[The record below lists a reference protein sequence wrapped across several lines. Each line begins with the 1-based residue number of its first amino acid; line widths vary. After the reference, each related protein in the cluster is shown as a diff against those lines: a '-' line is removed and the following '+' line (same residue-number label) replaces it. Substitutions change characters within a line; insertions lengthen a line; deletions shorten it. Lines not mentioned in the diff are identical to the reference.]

1 MGTGACLRRALAPG
15 RAQQACSRCI
25 VARHAQ
31 NSSPIVAHRRTVKSA
46 QCVRACADASRAAQP
61 VGPRPAWL
69 SRLLAG
75 LHRYARIM
83 LGALAALAAVA
94 LAFTGAAHAAK
105 CAVNYVMRCYHSLVH
120 PCLDSRPVG
129 DLLWPLQPQSSR
141 HASNSKPYAAFTPF
155 LHASTSTEGRVN
167 GCSSAVAERAPD
179 AVAAPSA
186 QAAAAQAG
194 AEISEGNPK
203 EEFPNTSKR
212 WEHGGAVQT
221 YHGIDYPLV
230 MHKFRPH
237 VHKRALQQLSALH
250 KRLRSRCLRQGS
262 MLMVCKPAAR
272 LQLAAHYSQRSF
284 FQDIKEILNKPNVF
298 KLLASTI

>member
-1 MGTGACLRRALAPG
+1 LTP
-15 RAQQACSRCI
+15 
-25 VARHAQ
+25 
-31 NSSPIVAHRRTVKSA
+31 
-46 QCVRACADASRAAQP
+46 D
-61 VGPRPAWL
+61 
-69 SRLLAG
+69 LLATCCG
-75 LHRYARIM
+75 LCNLSHRVTLQIPNHMRHLRLSCMPARQ
-83 LGALAALAAVA
+83 LRDV
-94 LAFTGAAHAAK
+94 
-105 CAVNYVMRCYHSLVH
+105 
-120 PCLDSRPVG
+120 
-129 DLLWPLQPQSSR
+129 
-141 HASNSKPYAAFTPF
+141 
-155 LHASTSTEGRVN
+155 ST
-167 GCSSAVAERAPD
+167 VAERAPD

-272 LQLAAHYSQRSF
+272 LQLAAHYSQRGF
-284 FQDIKEILNKPNVF
+284 FQDFKEILNKPNVF